1 MLTAIASFTVASVLL
16 VLLPGPDSL
25 VVMRGLARDG
35 RAGGIRTS
43 LGVLTGLTV
52 WIVAAVLGLSA
63 ILQMSEIGYEILKIV
78 GGCYLVILGVQTLWS
93 MWRMRSAAADAGA
106 DAAAVVPPIGRRAG
120 FFTGFL
126 TDILNPKIGIMF
138 ITLLPGF
145 VPDGYSA
152 AWTTLGFGLI
162 YLALTLVYFA
172 ALVLAAEKIGKWMQT
187 PRIRL
192 GIDLVA
198 GFALV
203 GFGLRLATE

>member
-1 MLTAIASFTVASVLL
+1 MLTAIASFTFASLLL

-35 RAGGIRTS
+35 RSGGIRTS
-43 LGVLTGLTV
+43 LGVLAGLTV
-52 WIVAAVLGLSA
+52 WIIAAVLGLSA

-78 GGCYLVILGVQTLWS
+78 GGCYLVILGAQTLWS
-93 MWRMRSAAADAGA
+93 MWRMRSASPTGGTVAMSAPG
-106 DAAAVVPPIGRRAG
+106 GRRAG

-145 VPDGYSA
+145 VPAGYSA

-162 YLALTLVYFA
+162 YLALTFVYFA

-187 PRIRL
+187 PRIRR

-203 GFGLRLATE
+203 GFGIRLATE